1 MKPCFGY
8 IRVSSKKQGEGVS
21 LSAQQEAIERFAA
34 DHNICI
40 VRWFEEQQTAANSG
54 RPIFNQMLKALRSG
68 HAAGVVMHKIDRSA
82 RNFSDWAKIGDL
94 ADAGVAIHF
103 ATESLDFRSRGGRLA
118 ANIQMAVAEDYIRNL
133 KEEVRKGQI
142 GSLKK
147 GLYPFAA
154 PIGYLNNGKAK
165 LKTPDPER
173 APLIKKAFQLYA
185 SGQYSTRTL
194 RYELDRLGLR
204 NALGRPIS
212 KGCLEKFLSN
222 PFYTGIIHIRS
233 TGAVYKGAHRP
244 IISAHLFET
253 VQTVKAGRCGKKVT
267 RHNHTYRGLFRCKQ
281 CHTSMIPERQKGFV
295 YYRCH
300 TQSCP
305 PNSVREEHLEATIL
319 NALQS
324 VRVSDELWVQFT
336 KEFRSWAKKRS
347 LNVDDKPLRLK
358 KAHLEQRKERLTD
371 ALIDHI
377 VDQKAY
383 NKRMKALLLEISRL
397 DEQMRVIKQKQENPD
412 YACKFLELA
421 KTLAVQYE
429 TAKPAKR
436 REIAEIALSN
446 REVFDKN
453 IYVEPSEWLQAA
465 QLAPSVFSCAQGQA
479 TSRRPRQVTEP
490 NFEELVAAATSPES
504 IGAITALIRD

>member
-1 MKPCFGY
+1 
-8 IRVSSKKQGEGVS
+8 
-21 LSAQQEAIERFAA
+21 
-34 DHNICI
+34 
-40 VRWFEEQQTAANSG
+40 
-54 RPIFNQMLKALRSG
+54 
-68 HAAGVVMHKIDRSA
+68 
-82 RNFSDWAKIGDL
+82 
-94 ADAGVAIHF
+94 
-103 ATESLDFRSRGGRLA
+103 
-118 ANIQMAVAEDYIRNL
+118 
-133 KEEVRKGQI
+133 
-142 GSLKK
+142 
-147 GLYPFAA
+147 
-154 PIGYLNNGKAK
+154 
-165 LKTPDPER
+165 
-173 APLIKKAFQLYA
+173 
-185 SGQYSTRTL
+185 
-194 RYELDRLGLR
+194 
-204 NALGRPIS
+204 
-212 KGCLEKFLSN
+212 
-222 PFYTGIIHIRS
+222 
-233 TGAVYKGAHRP
+233 
-244 IISAHLFET
+244 
-253 VQTVKAGRCGKKVT
+253 
-267 RHNHTYRGLFRCKQ
+267 
-281 CHTSMIPERQKGFV
+281 MIPERQKGFV

-490 NFEELVAAATSPES
+490 NFEELQQLLRQSQLVR
-504 IGAITALIRD
+504 LLL